1 MLESYKNFI
10 EARDTLLNAKEYNEA
25 KENFSWPYVEE
36 FNWALDYFDKMA
48 EEASTPAML
57 YVDDEG
63 VEKSVSFQELKVRS
77 NKIANFLK
85 EEGLVK
91 GDRILL
97 ILSNCVELFETFL
110 GAMKL
115 GCTIIPASLL
125 LTTKDIEDRIL
136 RGKIKCIITE
146 KETIEKVDAAGNV
159 LESLKCKIV
168 IGDKIGS
175 WKSYYEIDDLSG
187 IFKNNEKFLPTDE
200 LLIYFTSGTTA
211 KPKLV
216 LHTHTSYPIGHLT
229 TMYWIGLKRGY
240 LHYNISAPGWAKH
253 AWSSIFA
260 PWNAGATTF
269 VYNYK
274 GKFDPKKILSKIEE
288 YEVDSLCAPPTVW
301 RILLQEDLSRYKL
314 SLKEAVSAGEP
325 LNPEVIEKVR
335 KATNISIREGYGQTE
350 TTLQIG
356 TFPGMEVRPGSM
368 GKEAPGFNLG
378 ILDNEG
384 RELGVGEEGTIA
396 LKVKPL
402 KPIGLMECYLDPY
415 EKNFEVFV
423 NQWYL
428 TGDMAFKDK
437 DGYFWFIGRVDD
449 VFKSSDYRISPF
461 ELESELLKHPAIV
474 ETAVVASPDK
484 IKGAI
489 PKAYIILKKEYSAG
503 EEIAYEIF
511 KFIKDNIAPY
521 KRPRIIE
528 FVTELPKTVSG
539 KIKRGELRR
548 IESELR
554 ASNQRKEHE
563 YFEEDFRKKLG

>member
-1 MLESYKNFI
+1 MESYKNFI
-10 EARDTLLNAKEYNEA
+10 EARDTLLNAKGYDEA
-25 KENFSWPYVEE
+25 KESFSWPHVEE
-36 FNWALDYFDKMA
+36 FNWALDYFDKVA
-48 EEASTPAML
+48 EEVSTPAML

-474 ETAVVASPDK
+474 ET
-484 IKGAI
+484 
-489 PKAYIILKKEYSAG
+489 
-503 EEIAYEIF
+503 
-511 KFIKDNIAPY
+511 
-521 KRPRIIE
+521 
-528 FVTELPKTVSG
+528 
-539 KIKRGELRR
+539 
-548 IESELR
+548 
-554 ASNQRKEHE
+554 
-563 YFEEDFRKKLG
+563 